1 LDVEGAGENRNGV
14 LDELR
19 RIEKRF
25 GGQRGALWRPP
36 GHRSEI
42 GKDAVGRR
50 SVRFGMDSRRDGGV
64 DSGIDLRRH
73 EAAPENL
80 GSVLSDLRLRLS
92 AKNA

>member
-1 LDVEGAGENRNGV
+1 MRGGAHSGVEGRVRRWKLQSTGAEEN
-14 LDELR
+14 LPA
-19 RIEKRF
+19 
-25 GGQRGALWRPP
+25 RGS
-36 GHRSEI
+36 G
-42 GKDAVGRR
+42 
-50 SVRFGMDSRRDGGV
+50 RDGGV